1 MRPLPPMSNASS
13 ADDAA
18 APFADTPAALRAQ
31 GLRFPD
37 RVEVSSPVCYA
48 DELDAVYRDAGDR
61 DELLAAL
68 NELLE
73 AERAG
78 ARITLRSA
86 AETDDPAL
94 QRLVTDIHRDEVR
107 WCGVL
112 IDAIQSLPATP
123 STRTGAFY
131 ERAMAVP
138 DLDAR
143 LALLNR
149 GQGWVVRKLQALL
162 PRIGDAHIHGELTA
176 MLMSHQ
182 QNIARV
188 NAQQAPQAPQIPCG
202 PQEGASP

>member
-1 MRPLPPMSNASS
+1 MPHASS
-13 ADDAA
+13 AEDAA
-18 APFADTPAALRAQ
+18 APCADTPAAQRAQ
-31 GLRFPD
+31 GLRFPE

-48 DELDAVYRDAGDR
+48 DELDAAYREAGDR
-61 DELLAAL
+61 DALLAAL

-149 GQGWVVRKLQALL
+149 GQGWAVRKLQALL
-162 PRIGDAHIHGELTA
+162 PRLGDTHIHGELTA

-188 NAQQAPQAPQIPCG
+188 NAQQAPQAPCG

>member
-1 MRPLPPMSNASS
+1 MRPLPPMPHASS

-18 APFADTPAALRAQ
+18 APFADTPAAQRAQ
-31 GLRFPD
+31 GLRFPE

-48 DELDAVYRDAGDR
+48 DELDAAYREAGDR
-61 DELLAAL
+61 DALLAAL

-162 PRIGDAHIHGELTA
+162 PRVGDTHIHGELTA

-188 NAQQAPQAPQIPCG
+188 NAQQAPQVPCG

>member
-1 MRPLPPMSNASS
+1 MRPLPPLPHASS
-13 ADDAA
+13 SDDAA

-31 GLRFPD
+31 GLRFPE

-48 DELDAVYRDAGDR
+48 DELDTVYREAGDR
-61 DELLAAL
+61 EALLAAL

-86 AETDDPAL
+86 AETDDLAL

-138 DLDAR
+138 ELGAR

-162 PRIGDAHIHGELTA
+162 PRIGDARIHGELTA
-176 MLMSHQ
+176 MLVSHQ

-188 NAQQAPQAPQIPCG
+188 DVQQASQQATEP
-202 PQEGASP
+202 ASRESTPR

>member
-1 MRPLPPMSNASS
+1 M
-13 ADDAA
+13 
-18 APFADTPAALRAQ
+18 DT
-31 GLRFPD
+31 
-37 RVEVSSPVCYA
+37 
-48 DELDAVYRDAGDR
+48 VYREAGDR
-61 DELLAAL
+61 EALLAAL

-86 AETDDPAL
+86 AETDDLAL

-138 DLDAR
+138 ELGAR

-162 PRIGDAHIHGELTA
+162 PRIGDARIHGELTA
-176 MLMSHQ
+176 MLVSHQ

-188 NAQQAPQAPQIPCG
+188 DVQQASQQATEP
-202 PQEGASP
+202 ASRESTPR

>member
-1 MRPLPPMSNASS
+1 MRPLPPMPHASS

-18 APFADTPAALRAQ
+18 APFADTPAAQRAQ
-31 GLRFPD
+31 GLRFPE

-48 DELDAVYRDAGDR
+48 DELDAAYREAGDR
-61 DELLAAL
+61 DALQAAL

-162 PRIGDAHIHGELTA
+162 PRLGDTHIHGELTA

-188 NAQQAPQAPQIPCG
+188 NAQQAPQVPCE

>member
-1 MRPLPPMSNASS
+1 MRPLPPLPHASS
-13 ADDAA
+13 SDGDDDDAP
-18 APFADTPAALRAQ
+18 PFADTPAALRAQ
-31 GLRFPD
+31 GLRFPE

-48 DELDAVYRDAGDR
+48 DELDAAYREAGDHE
-61 DELLAAL
+61 ELLAAL

-138 DLDAR
+138 ELGAR
-143 LALLNR
+143 MALLNR

-162 PRIGDAHIHGELTA
+162 PRIGDARIHGELTA
-176 MLMSHQ
+176 MLVSHQ

-188 NAQQAPQAPQIPCG
+188 EAQQTP
-202 PQEGASP
+202 ASREPTPR

>member
-1 MRPLPPMSNASS
+1 MPHASS
-13 ADDAA
+13 AEDAA
-18 APFADTPAALRAQ
+18 APFADTPAAQRAQ
-31 GLRFPD
+31 GLRFPE

-48 DELDAVYRDAGDR
+48 DELDAAYREAGDR
-61 DELLAAL
+61 DALLAAL

-162 PRIGDAHIHGELTA
+162 PRLGDTHIHGELTA

-188 NAQQAPQAPQIPCG
+188 NAQQAPQAPCG

>member
-1 MRPLPPMSNASS
+1 MRPLPPMPHASS
-13 ADDAA
+13 AEDAA
-18 APFADTPAALRAQ
+18 APFADTPAAQRAQ
-31 GLRFPD
+31 GLRFPE

-48 DELDAVYRDAGDR
+48 DELDAAYREAGDR
-61 DELLAAL
+61 DALLAAL

-162 PRIGDAHIHGELTA
+162 PRLGDTHIHGELTA

-188 NAQQAPQAPQIPCG
+188 NAQQAPQAPCG

>member
-1 MRPLPPMSNASS
+1 M
-13 ADDAA
+13 
-18 APFADTPAALRAQ
+18 
-31 GLRFPD
+31 
-37 RVEVSSPVCYA
+37 EVSSPVCYA
-48 DELDAVYRDAGDR
+48 DELDAAYRDAGNR
-61 DELLAAL
+61 EELLAAL

-78 ARITLRSA
+78 ACITLRSA

-112 IDAIQSLPATP
+112 IDAIQSLAATP

-138 DLDAR
+138 ELAAR
-143 LALLNR
+143 MALLNR

-162 PRIGDAHIHGELTA
+162 PRIGDAHVHGELTA
-176 MLMSHQ
+176 MLVSHQ

-188 NAQQAPQAPQIPCG
+188 DAQQQAADPAPDG
-202 PQEGASP
+202 PTQR

>member
-1 MRPLPPMSNASS
+1 MRPLPPMPHAAPSG
-13 ADDAA
+13 DDA

-31 GLRFPD
+31 GLRFPE
-37 RVEVSSPVCYA
+37 RVQVSSPVCYA
-48 DELDAVYRDAGDR
+48 DELDAAYREAGDR
-61 DELLAAL
+61 DDLLAAL

-107 WCGVL
+107 CCGVL
-112 IDAIQSLPATP
+112 IDAIQSLAATP

-131 ERAMAVP
+131 ERAMAMP
-138 DLDAR
+138 ELGTR

-162 PRIGDAHIHGELTA
+162 PHIGNAHIHGELTA
-176 MLMSHQ
+176 MLVSHQ

-188 NAQQAPQAPQIPCG
+188 DAQRAPQASQAPRG
-202 PQEGASP
+202 PQEGASS